1 MTQIKRVP
9 NIENVITNIN
19 QEKEKINLAFVDC
32 SGSIKYEDFQAFLS
46 EILNFKNAF
55 NIMGKQSEKFMI
67 VFADH
72 SVKGE
77 PIEVNEVNITQ
88 YMNGR
93 LPFLMGG
100 GSDLSNVIKQATQ
113 LNFFKDK
120 KINSL
125 LCFTDLLDNPPKFKD
140 LGLSKDTLIA
150 YIAAPTTTK
159 KYQEVKEKFT
169 EEVKDYAKVVNIGE
183 GVEVIVKQ
191 NNNIS
196 PYKSK
201 I

>member
-1 MTQIKRVP
+1 MTKIKKVP
-9 NIENVITNIN
+9 NIESLITNLS
-19 QEKEKINLAFVDC
+19 QEKE
-32 SGSIKYEDFQAFLS
+32 
-46 EILNFKNAF
+46 
-55 NIMGKQSEKFMI
+55 
-67 VFADH
+67 
-72 SVKGE
+72 
-77 PIEVNEVNITQ
+77 
-88 YMNGR
+88 
-93 LPFLMGG
+93 
-100 GSDLSNVIKQATQ
+100 
-113 LNFFKDK
+113 

-140 LGLSKDTLIA
+140 LGLSKETLID

-159 KYQEVKEKFT
+159 QYPEVKEKFT